1 MGTKIAGLLRL
12 GRGGPY
18 DFRFLL
24 PEAAVRRILLAV
36 LLAAA
41 SSLTTAHAADLLI
54 HGGPIHTG
62 VDAAPTAEAV
72 LIRDDRILFVGD
84 LATAKAKAAK
94 NARDLDLKGGAA
106 YPGFVDAHTHLT
118 GVGLREL
125 TLNLD
130 KVASLAELVTTVK
143 AYAAAHP
150 EGAIY
155 GRGWIETH
163 WPEKRVP
170 TKADLDAAAP
180 GRAIVLGRADSHASV
195 VSSAA
200 LAKAGITAA
209 TADPPGGKIQKGA
222 DGQPDGLLIDR
233 AQALV
238 AGVIPPPSS
247 ALKRLALEK
256 AGQLYAARGWT
267 GADNMSVAAEELSL
281 LTALAAEGRFSL
293 RVDNYMDPGSAEAV
307 LTQGPF
313 QDPTGLIRVRG
324 VKLYMDGS
332 LGSRGAALLEPY
344 SDADWIGLQLTPR
357 DQGVALMKRAKA
369 AGAQVAMHA
378 IGDRGN
384 RMVLDWFEE
393 TLGGDTKAR
402 WRIEHAQ
409 IVADADVPR
418 FSKLGVIASMQP
430 SHAIG
435 DLYFAKAR
443 LGAARLHE
451 GYRWKDF
458 LKAGVVV
465 AAGSDAPVEV
475 GDPRIEF
482 YAAVY
487 RHGLDGFAD
496 ADWSPEEAVTRAEAL
511 RMLTLA
517 PAYAVFR
524 EKDLGTLEA
533 GKKADVTAFDKDLM
547 TIEPKAILTAQP
559 VLTVV
564 DGKVLFER

>member
-1 MGTKIAGLLRL
+1 MR
-12 GRGGPY
+12 
-18 DFRFLL
+18 RFVL
-24 PEAAVRRILLAV
+24 AA
-36 LLAAA
+36 LLAAT
-41 SSLTTAHAADLLI
+41 SLTTAQAGDLLI

-62 VDAAPTAEAV
+62 VEAAPTAEAV
-72 LIRDDRILFVGD
+72 LIRDDKILFVGP
-84 LATAKAKAAK
+84 LAAAKAKAAK
-94 NARDLDLKGGAA
+94 DVRAIDLKGAAA
-106 YPGFVDAHTHLT
+106 YPGFVDAHAHLT
-118 GVGLREL
+118 GIGLREL

-130 KVASLAELVTTVK
+130 QVKSVAELAATVK

-163 WPEKRVP
+163 WPEKRFP

-180 GRAIVLGRADSHASV
+180 GRIIVLGRSDGHASV

-209 TADPPGGKIQKGA
+209 TVSPPGGDILKGP
-222 DGQPDGLLIDR
+222 DGQPDGMLIDH

-238 AGVIPPPSS
+238 RAVIPPPNE
-247 ALKRLALEK
+247 ALKREALRK

-267 GADNMSVAAEELSL
+267 GMANMSVMAEDLALLRDEAAKG
-281 LTALAAEGRFSL
+281 AFHIRI
-293 RVDNYMDPGSAEAV
+293 DNYMDPSGAEEV
-307 LTQGPF
+307 LTKGP
-313 QDPTGLIRVRG
+313 QTDATGLIRLQG
-324 VKLYMDGS
+324 IKLYMDGA

-344 SDADWIGLQLTPR
+344 SDADTLGLQLTQPDR
-357 DQGVALMKRAKA
+357 GLALMKRAKA

-384 RMVLDWFEE
+384 RLVLDWFEQS
-393 TLGGDTKAR
+393 LGADAKAAR
-402 WRIEHAQ
+402 WRNEHSQ
-409 IVADADVPR
+409 IVADTDVPR
-418 FSKLGVIASMQP
+418 FAKLGVIASMQP

-435 DLYFAKAR
+435 DLFFAPAR
-443 LGAARLHE
+443 LGKARLHE
-451 GYRWKDF
+451 GYRWADF

-487 RHGLDGFAD
+487 RHSLDGFAN
-496 ADWSPEEAVTRAEAL
+496 ADWHLDQAVSRAQAL
-511 RMLTLA
+511 KMLTLA

-524 EKDLGTLEA
+524 EKELGTLEV
-533 GKKADVTAFDKDLM
+533 GKKADVTAFSKDLM
-547 TIEPKAILTAQP
+547 TIPPQEILTVDP

-564 DGKVLFER
+564 NGKVVFEK

>member
-1 MGTKIAGLLRL
+1 M
-12 GRGGPY
+12 
-18 DFRFLL
+18 
-24 PEAAVRRILLAV
+24 RRILFAI
-36 LLAAA
+36 LLASA
-41 SSLTTAHAADLLI
+41 SITTAHAADLLI

-62 VDAAPTAEAV
+62 VDAAPKAEAV
-72 LIRDDRILFVGD
+72 LIRDDRILFVGP
-84 LATAKAKAAK
+84 LAVARGKAAK
-94 NARDLDLKGGAA
+94 DVRDFDLKGAAA
-106 YPGFVDAHTHLT
+106 YPGFVDAHAHLT
-118 GVGLREL
+118 GIGLREL

-130 KVASLAELVTTVK
+130 KVASVAELVATLK

-163 WPEKRVP
+163 WPEKRFP

-180 GRAIVLGRADSHASV
+180 GRIVVLGRSDGHASV
-195 VSSAA
+195 ASSAA
-200 LAKAGITAA
+200 LAKAGVTATT
-209 TADPPGGKIQKGA
+209 TAPAGGQILKGA
-222 DGQPDGLLIDR
+222 DGQPSGMLIDH
-233 AQALV
+233 AQSLV
-238 AGVIPPPSS
+238 EGVIPPPSE
-247 ALKRLALEK
+247 ALKREALRK
-256 AGQLYAARGWT
+256 AGQLYASRGWT
-267 GADNMSVAAEELSL
+267 GLDNMSVAADDLAL
-281 LTALAAEGRFSL
+281 LRDEAAKGAFHI
-293 RVDNYMDPGSAEAV
+293 RVDNYMDPGSAAEV
-307 LTQGPF
+307 LAQGPST
-313 QDPTGLIRVRG
+313 DATGLIRVRG
-324 VKLYMDGS
+324 IKLYMDGA

-344 SDADWIGLQLTPR
+344 SDAEGLGLQLTPR
-357 DQGVALMKRAKA
+357 DQGVALMKQARAV
-369 AGAQVAMHA
+369 GAQVAMHA

-393 TLGGDTKAR
+393 TLGGDTTAR

-409 IVADADVPR
+409 IVSDTDVPR
-418 FSKLGVIASMQP
+418 FAKLGVIASMQP

-435 DLYFAKAR
+435 DLYFAPAR
-443 LGAARLHE
+443 LGKERLHE

-482 YAAVY
+482 YAAVH
-487 RHGLDGFAD
+487 RHGLDGFAN
-496 ADWSPEEAVTRAEAL
+496 ADWHLEEAVTRAEAL

-524 EKDLGTLEA
+524 EKELGTLEA
-533 GKKADVTAFDKDLM
+533 GKKADVTAFDQDLM

-564 DGKVLFER
+564 DGKVVFER